1 MAYTDLAAINGK
13 QAIRR
18 AHCFVQSPNA
28 GARSRTCLSIHVR
41 PPEVDGQL
49 FPGLWEGNLIKE
61 MANAGVL
68 GTLVERFLG
77 LLILVR
83 LPYFKRAS
91 AASLLQQ
98 GDEPSPFQPQF
109 NLETA
114 VGRVRLGREAV
125 RWQG

>member
-1 MAYTDLAAINGK
+1 MPQHPCA
-13 QAIRR
+13 
-18 AHCFVQSPNA
+18 P
-28 GARSRTCLSIHVR
+28 ARG
-41 PPEVDGQL
+41 DGRL
-49 FPGLWEGNLIKE
+49 FPGLWEGDLIKE
-61 MANAGVL
+61 MANASAVD
-68 GTLVERFLG
+68 TLVERFLG